1 MITDVLA
8 QCHRYAGLHPRFAAA
23 FAFLE
28 KLSPD
33 QPAGRHDL
41 AGDDC
46 FALVQAYT
54 TKPPALA
61 AFEAHR
67 KYIDIQFLQAGR
79 ETMLWAPLASLT
91 EVTRPYV
98 EEKDVVFFASPTLTT
113 PINLQAGEFTIFFPE
128 DGHAPGLECAG
139 ATPVRKIVI
148 KVRV

>member
-1 MITDVLA
+1 
-8 QCHRYAGLHPRFAAA
+8 
-23 FAFLE
+23 
-28 KLSPD
+28 
-33 QPAGRHDL
+33 
-41 AGDDC
+41 
-46 FALVQAYT
+46 
-54 TKPPALA
+54 
-61 AFEAHR
+61 
-67 KYIDIQFLQAGR
+67 
-79 ETMLWAPLASLT
+79 MLWAPLASLT